1 MIASL
6 DHFVLTV
13 RDLKAT
19 CAFYA
24 ALGMSARTFGEG
36 RTALHFGKQKINLHQ
51 AGKEF
56 EPKAARATP
65 GSADVCFLVDVPLDE
80 AAAVKRRH
88 GIAIIEG
95 PVDKTGAQGP
105 IRSLYCR
112 DPDGNL
118 VELSRPIT

>member
-19 CAFYA
+19 CAFYT
-24 ALGMSARTFGEG
+24 ALGMSVRTFGQG
-36 RTALHFGKQKINLHQ
+36 RAALHFGRQKINLHQ

-56 EPKAARATP
+56 EPKAALATP
-65 GSADVCFLVDVPLDE
+65 GSADVCFLVDVTLDE
-80 AAAVKRRH
+80 VQAAMRRH

-105 IRSLYCR
+105 IRSVYCR

-118 VELSRPIT
+118 IELSRPIT